1 MLVSAALW
9 LLSLLCILPC
19 IRIRVRPGPG
29 ADDGARCANRGYGSN
44 GQLGNGRSENI
55 IGDEP
60 GEMGDNLAAVQ
71 LGTGRTAKAISAGS
85 YHTCAILDNDQAKC
99 W

>member
-1 MLVSAALW
+1 MGIGS
-9 LLSLLCILPC
+9 
-19 IRIRVRPGPG
+19 
-29 ADDGARCANRGYGSN
+29 GYT
-44 GQLGNGRSENI
+44 I
-55 IGDEP
+55 IGDGS